1 MNTII
6 TIGREFGS
14 GGHQIGV
21 ELAKELGIP
30 CYDKE
35 LLERA
40 AKDSGLCK
48 DLFVSQDE
56 KPTGSFLFS
65 LVMDTYSTNRYT
77 SNLFSDMPLNQK
89 VFLAQF
95 ETIKKIAENG
105 PCVLIGRCA
114 DYALEFNKNLLSI
127 FLHASMDIRIR
138 RTAALYD
145 ITSARAR
152 EKITKVDKSRASYYN
167 YYTNKKW
174 GSVESYHLMIDT
186 GLYGINGTIEMIKK
200 AVELKE
206 AGNTHQIYEEP
217 MFSAVKNE

>member
-14 GGHQIGV
+14 GGHQIGM

-30 CYDKE
+30 FYDKE

-40 AKDSGLCK
+40 AKESGFCK

-65 LVMDTYSTNRYT
+65 LVMDTYSTNHYT
-77 SNLFSDMPLNQK
+77 SSMFSDMPLNQK

-95 ETIKKIAENG
+95 EAIKNIAEKG

-114 DYALEFNKNLLSI
+114 DYALEFNKNLLSV
-127 FLHASMDIRIR
+127 FLHASMDVRIR
-138 RTAALYD
+138 RTAVLYD
-145 ITSARAR
+145 ITNAKAR
-152 EKITKVDKSRASYYN
+152 EKIVKVDKSRAAYYN

-174 GSVESYHLMIDT
+174 GSVESYHLMVDT
-186 GLYGINGTIEMIKK
+186 GLFGVNGTIDLIKR
-200 AVELKE
+200 AITRKE
-206 AGNTHQIYEEP
+206 SSDIHHIYEEP
-217 MFSAVKNE
+217 MYSSVKDE